1 MMASM
6 KQLFCTFPGQHN
18 LSSKKYQSNMESE
31 CLSFY
36 LALGGQTSS
45 YSSTTGDSA
54 VINNFQNNLALLF
67 LFSTDR
73 THGTGSITFLLK
85 MEILKF
91 ASANNKRRDDTNRM

>member
-45 YSSTTGDSA
+45 YSSTTRDSA

-73 THGTGSITFLLK
+73 THGTGSITSLLK